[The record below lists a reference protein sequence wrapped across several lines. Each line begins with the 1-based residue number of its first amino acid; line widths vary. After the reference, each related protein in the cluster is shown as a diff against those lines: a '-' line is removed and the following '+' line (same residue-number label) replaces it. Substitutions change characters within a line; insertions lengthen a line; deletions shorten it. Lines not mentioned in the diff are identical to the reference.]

1 MLDKLYNFKQ
11 QHDQC
16 GVIFCFSGYLSQ
28 ELMIG
33 IGEVLRSKLKQ
44 EEDNSM
50 VLKIFSVFVEQAQ
63 NIIRYSADQ
72 IISNNEESLGLGSGI
87 LVVGKNQGHY
97 YISCGN
103 IVDNDKVQ
111 HLNEQ
116 LVKLQQMSK
125 GELKQYYKEQRKKD
139 TPQDS
144 KGAGLGFIELARK
157 SDSQF
162 EFSFQPIDDQ
172 FSFFSFKTIL

>member
-16 GVIFCFSGYLSQ
+16 GVMLCFSGYLSQ

-33 IGEVLRSKLKQ
+33 IGEVLRNKLKQ
-44 EEDNSM
+44 EEDSSM

-63 NIIRYSADQ
+63 NIMRYSADQ
-72 IISNNEESLGLGSGI
+72 IPPNSEEDSALGSGI
-87 LVVGKNQGHY
+87 LVIGKNQGHY

-103 IVDNDKVQ
+103 IVDNHKVP
-111 HLNEQ
+111 HLNSQ
-116 LVKLQQMSK
+116 LIKLQQMDK
-125 GELKQYYKEQRKKD
+125 EELKQYYKEQRKKD

-157 SDSQF
+157 SNSQF
-162 EFSFQPIDDQ
+162 EFSFQPIDEH
-172 FSFFSFKTIL
+172 FAFFSFKTIL